1 MHRLEKIFR
10 ASVSERIPL
19 FSEMPRDEVSPD
31 VLSTHLPDTALLPD
45 HPTLNVGLTREE

>member
-10 ASVSERIPL
+10 ASERIPL